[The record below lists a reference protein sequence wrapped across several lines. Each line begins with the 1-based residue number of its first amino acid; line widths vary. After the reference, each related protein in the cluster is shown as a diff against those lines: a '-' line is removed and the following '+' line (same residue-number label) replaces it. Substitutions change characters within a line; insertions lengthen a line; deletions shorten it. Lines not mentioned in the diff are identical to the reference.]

1 MYLINLVWNVC
12 NKTTNLQ
19 AKTYFPLQNI
29 LNMIL
34 TRRVNNEVGMQIVR
48 NSLAVLDVSILFQD
62 FFVTFLLH
70 LTYTIVSEVLRLIT
84 EL

>member
-1 MYLINLVWNVC
+1 MTFLLWNVF

-29 LNMIL
+29 LNIL

-48 NSLAVLDVSILFQD
+48 NSLAVLDGSILFQD

-70 LTYTIVSEVLRLIT
+70 WTYAIVSEVLRLIT